1 MNKDT
6 KIPALEKLTI
16 RLRKTDGKRKEE
28 NVGAVR
34 RCSVRGRII
43 NQEMGRGVAYRLK
56 YRPSNCNKVIRIYNL
71 DSLVLS
77 HVNVLP
83 REVGAASLLQS
94 HLGTQIPS
102 VSHFAAP

>member
-1 MNKDT
+1 MAQTTISLSVGKTISFQLCKLNGYYELSAGDAIVNKDT

-43 NQEMGRGVAYRLK
+43 NQEMGRGVA
-56 YRPSNCNKVIRIYNL
+56 
-71 DSLVLS
+71 
-77 HVNVLP
+77 
-83 REVGAASLLQS
+83 
-94 HLGTQIPS
+94 
-102 VSHFAAP
+102 